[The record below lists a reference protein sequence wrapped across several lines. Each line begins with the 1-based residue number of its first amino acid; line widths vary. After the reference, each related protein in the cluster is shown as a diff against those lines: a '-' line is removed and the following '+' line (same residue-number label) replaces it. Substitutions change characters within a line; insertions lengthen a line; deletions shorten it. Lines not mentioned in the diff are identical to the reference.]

1 MRPEF
6 KKYYQILGE
15 NVAFYRKRKK
25 LTQEQLAEMVECEN
39 IHISHIETGYRGS
52 SLDVVFAIADSLG
65 VEPYKLF
72 QNKD

>member
-39 IHISHIETGYRGS
+39 IHISHIETGSAGP
-52 SLDVVFAIADSLG
+52 LWT
-65 VEPYKLF
+65 
-72 QNKD
+72 